1 MQTQISDDS
10 PLESE
15 FIEKFRFRSGTCGR
29 KSLSTTKNLFDYDD
43 VLNKQR
49 NIVYHE
55 RQILEC
61 TNSEEHFCVW

>member
-15 FIEKFRFRSGTCGR
+15 FLSKSLDSAQERGR

-43 VLNKQR
+43 V
-49 NIVYHE
+49 
-55 RQILEC
+55 
-61 TNSEEHFCVW
+61 

>member
-15 FIEKFRFRSGTCGR
+15 FYQKFRFRSGTW
-29 KSLSTTKNLFDYDD
+29 KKELINNEKIYSYDD

-55 RQILEC
+55 RRQILR
-61 TNSEEHFCVW
+61 VY

>member
-15 FIEKFRFRSGTCGR
+15 FYRKFRFRSGT
-29 KSLSTTKNLFDYDD
+29 KKELINNEKIYSIMMM
-43 VLNKQR
+43 LNKQR

-55 RQILEC
+55 RRQILR
-61 TNSEEHFCVW
+61 VY